1 MKLVSKNAA
10 KLAMLF
16 GIIKPIGTFL
26 QSRLSSHIA
35 GATGCLDLNRI
46 ISFVFSDE
54 VSVVSKVI
62 QINIQHPHE
71 IVKNYGRPKFC
82 YVTIQRVYLQP
93 ISFNI
98 ISTIPKTN
106 SSISAEI
113 KKAFFLHSGL
123 ETQTLIDWMS
133 AKTLSWKLP
142 LQSSVQSSLVRLYY
156 QTNICQFGTSC
167 KINSSLWKI
176 CTFN

>member
-1 MKLVSKNAA
+1 MTTYRDFKSDEKKNQLSSSIIVGFRKCIMKLVSKNAA

-62 QINIQHPHE
+62 QI
-71 IVKNYGRPKFC
+71 
-82 YVTIQRVYLQP
+82 YV
-93 ISFNI
+93 
-98 ISTIPKTN
+98 
-106 SSISAEI
+106 
-113 KKAFFLHSGL
+113 
-123 ETQTLIDWMS
+123 
-133 AKTLSWKLP
+133 
-142 LQSSVQSSLVRLYY
+142 
-156 QTNICQFGTSC
+156 
-167 KINSSLWKI
+167 
-176 CTFN
+176 